1 MHGMR
6 LHRFPYSSYARFV
19 QAALALGGIPV
30 ELVDVPFGD
39 RDALVALTGG
49 YLQVP
54 VVETDDGE
62 VLTDSRRIV
71 ATLVARDPR
80 MAALV
85 PAADAALIWAYVD
98 WAGAIFEDVAFRL
111 ATPGLALRFARPF
124 ERALFVFVKERKYG
138 AGCVDA
144 WARDEDRLAAALHEA
159 LAPTAATL
167 AARPFLVGD
176 APTLADAALYG
187 QLVMLDFGAPVHIA
201 ALAPSIR
208 AWKARLEARMG
219 PPLYGR
225 SAARWPTLAELAAAP
240 LPIDAAARTGAVAR
254 IVLRPRADERV
265 CPREVTA
272 VVDVGLT
279 GDRGGRPDAQVSLMD
294 TRVAAQLGAEADW
307 ELFGD
312 NLFVDLEL
320 STAAIQPGDRLAI
333 GDVVLIATD
342 QPHLGCRK
350 LMARFG
356 ADALRWV
363 NDRAAR
369 GLRRRG
375 LYTRVATAGVIRV
388 GDRAIVS
395 RA

>member
-1 MHGMR
+1 MR

-19 QAALALGGIPV
+19 QAALALAGIPV
-30 ELVDVPFGD
+30 ELVDVAFGD
-39 RDALVALTGG
+39 RDALAILTGG
-49 YLQVP
+49 YVQVP

-71 ATLVARDPR
+71 ATLAARDPR

-85 PAADAALIWAYVD
+85 PAADAALVWAYVD
-98 WAGAIFEDVAFRL
+98 WAGAVFEDVAFRL

-167 AARPFLVGD
+167 AARPFLLGD

-187 QLVMLDFGAPVHIA
+187 QLVMLDFGAPVHTA

-208 AWKARLEARMG
+208 AWKARLEERLG

-225 SAARWPTLAELAAAP
+225 SAVRWPTLAELAAPP
-240 LPIDAAARTGAVAR
+240 LAAATRTGAVAR

-265 CPREVTA
+265 CPQEVAA
-272 VVDVGLT
+272 VVGVGLT

-312 NLFVDLEL
+312 NLFVDLDL
-320 STAAIQPGDRLAI
+320 STAAITAGDRLAI
-333 GDVVLIATD
+333 GEVVLIATD

-363 NDRAAR
+363 NDRASR
-369 GLRRRG
+369 GERRRG
-375 LYTRVATAGVIRV
+375 LYARVVTAGVIRV
-388 GDRAIVS
+388 GDRAIIS
-395 RA
+395 RG